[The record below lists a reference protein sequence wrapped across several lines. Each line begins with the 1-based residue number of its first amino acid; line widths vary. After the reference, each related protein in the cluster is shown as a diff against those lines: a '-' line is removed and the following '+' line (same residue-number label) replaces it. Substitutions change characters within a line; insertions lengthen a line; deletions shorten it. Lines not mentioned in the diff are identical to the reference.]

1 MRIGD
6 YHRVKI
12 YGFRRWKTGSKIFF
26 PSWSKK
32 LRGNQMAHITFFYVW
47 GNAYR
52 AFSPVKRVLFLLIFH
67 WHSSVCNIIKIG
79 FQDCLLNQI
88 TYKRWLRNLCGEL
101 CGIESM
107 QSKNTKEKT
116 ASRFVP
122 EISLVRCA
130 HLFDFRYY
138 QLVRKIPYG
147 QTFHEVF
154 SIDWIVIIA
163 LDSSSVYDIHK
174 LSMEIKPCQFEKM
187 L

>member
-1 MRIGD
+1 MLLSQWRWRISQSQD
-6 YHRVKI
+6 LRIYPLKKHEVK
-12 YGFRRWKTGSKIFF
+12 
-26 PSWSKK
+26 
-32 LRGNQMAHITFFYVW
+32 
-47 GNAYR
+47 
-52 AFSPVKRVLFLLIFH
+52 FSSQV
-67 WHSSVCNIIKIG
+67 SVCNIIKIG
-79 FQDCLLNQI
+79 FQDCLLNQ
-88 TYKRWLRNLCGEL
+88 RWLRNLCGEL

-130 HLFDFRYY
+130 HLFDFQYY

-154 SIDWIVIIA
+154 SIDWIVITA
-163 LDSSSVYDIHK
+163 LDSSSVYDVHNLSTEISPCK
-174 LSMEIKPCQFEKM
+174 LEKM